1 MKRKALRLASE
12 FRKQLTSALGQPVKV
27 VLFGSQARGD
37 ATSYSDIDL
46 FVVLPNMKK
55 ATLDTALDIAWEIGF
70 EAEKVI
76 SIVPATESELKRLS
90 ASPFFR
96 TVQKEGIP
104 A

>member
-1 MKRKALRLASE
+1 MKRKALRLATE
-12 FRKQLTSALGQPVKV
+12 FRKRLTSSLGQPVQV
-27 VLFGSQARGD
+27 VLFGSQARGN

-76 SIVPATESELKRLS
+76 SVIPATESELKRLS

>member
-12 FRKQLTSALGQPVKV
+12 FRKRLTSSLGQPVQV

-46 FVVLPNMKK
+46 FVVLPNMNK
-55 ATLDTALDIAWEIGF
+55 ATLDTALDIAWELGF

-76 SIVPATESELKRLS
+76 SIIPAAESELKRLS

>member
-1 MKRKALRLASE
+1 MKTKALRLASE
-12 FRKQLTSALGQPVKV
+12 FRKRLTSSLGQPVRV

-76 SIVPATESELKRLS
+76 SVIPATESELKKLS

>member
-1 MKRKALRLASE
+1 MKKKALRLASE
-12 FRKQLTSALGQPVKV
+12 FRKRLTSSLGQPVQV
-27 VLFGSQARGD
+27 VLFGSQARGN

-76 SIVPATESELKRLS
+76 SVIPATESELKRLS

>member
-1 MKRKALRLASE
+1 MKIKALQLASE